1 MTVCWEKQVSKHF
14 FLEHAAAASTK
25 AAADMFRVDKYI
37 ADFKDFD
44 VRLPDERD
52 IAACDGQDQFA
63 DGLVLPHVKKG
74 RGRPKVKRIQ
84 GFRSRAQLAR
94 FNQSMG
100 LDDEDQQRRCSCC
113 KYPGHD
119 VRTCTWR
126 AAFAAIEEDGLLEK
140 TG

>member
-1 MTVCWEKQVSKHF
+1 MLRLRMTVCWKKQVSKHF
-14 FLEHAAAASTK
+14 FPEHAAAASTK

-74 RGRPKVKRIQ
+74 RGRPKVKGIQ

-94 FNQSMG
+94 FNQRMG
-100 LDDEDQQRRCSCC
+100 LDDEDQQR
-113 KYPGHD
+113 
-119 VRTCTWR
+119 
-126 AAFAAIEEDGLLEK
+126 
-140 TG
+140 